1 MVSLCAET
9 RSPTEGTGQLATRS
23 EIDPAK
29 MPGMSLRRRAAA
41 AVLSA
46 LILAALTGCP
56 MEAEDADDDGEDYIT
71 LSISR

>member
-1 MVSLCAET
+1 
-9 RSPTEGTGQLATRS
+9 
-23 EIDPAK
+23 
-29 MPGMSLRRRAAA
+29 MSLRRRAAA

-56 MEAEDADDDGEDYIT
+56 MEAEDTDDDGEDYIT